1 MNGMVREKGARPD
14 NPLAMMRT
22 SQKALAIAVLMGVFV
37 LNMLARLVFG
47 PLLPEIERDLGLS
60 HATSGG
66 VFLMIACGYVV
77 STLSSGFV
85 SARITHRCTIMVSA
99 AVRVL
104 GMAIIAAGGTLAALR
119 AGLLVLGVGA
129 GLYLPS
135 GYAVITSLVGRDLQG
150 RAIAAHETAPAFA
163 FMAAPLLVQLLLPLG
178 SWRWTV
184 AVLAAASVL
193 TLAVYASV
201 GRGGAFRGRSP
212 SVRGVSL
219 LVWRPAFALMLA
231 FVCVIGAA
239 SMGGYSILPVYLVSE
254 HDRSLVDVNVL
265 VAASRV
271 SALPLVFVAGWL
283 ADRIGPRPVGAW
295 TATGAG
301 VATILI
307 GVTSG
312 ALPSAFVIVQPF
324 FIQAFWPAAL
334 AALGTLSPP
343 RMRSL
348 LVSLTVPFV
357 YLFGAGIAPAL
368 WGVLGDAGRFDLG
381 FVLFG
386 AAALA
391 FGGQSTPRRSLDPL
405 TTAAERARNLS
416 YSATHDVPTV
426 SM

>member
-1 MNGMVREKGARPD
+1 
-14 NPLAMMRT
+14 
-22 SQKALAIAVLMGVFV
+22 
-37 LNMLARLVFG
+37 
-47 PLLPEIERDLGLS
+47 
-60 HATSGG
+60 
-66 VFLMIACGYVV
+66 MIACGYVV

-85 SARITHRCTIMVSA
+85 SARITHRRTIMVSA
-99 AVRVL
+99 AVCVL
-104 GMAIIAAGGTLAALR
+104 RMAIIAAGGTLAALR

-231 FVCVIGAA
+231 FVRVIGAA

-312 ALPSAFVIVQPF
+312 ALLSAFVIVQPF

-391 FGGQSTPRRSLDPL
+391 FGLLAAVVGVGRVRRVGRSI
-405 TTAAERARNLS
+405 R
-416 YSATHDVPTV
+416 
-426 SM
+426 

>member
-1 MNGMVREKGARPD
+1 M
-14 NPLAMMRT
+14 
-22 SQKALAIAVLMGVFV
+22 
-37 LNMLARLVFG
+37 
-47 PLLPEIERDLGLS
+47 
-60 HATSGG
+60 
-66 VFLMIACGYVV
+66 
-77 STLSSGFV
+77 
-85 SARITHRCTIMVSA
+85 
-99 AVRVL
+99 
-104 GMAIIAAGGTLAALR
+104 
-119 AGLLVLGVGA
+119 LGVGA

-295 TATGAG
+295 TATAAG

-312 ALPSAFVIVQPF
+312 ALLSAFVIVQPF

-357 YLFGAGIAPAL
+357 YLLGAGIAPAL

-391 FGGQSTPRRSLDPL
+391 FGLLAAVVGVGRVRRVGRSI
-405 TTAAERARNLS
+405 R
-416 YSATHDVPTV
+416 
-426 SM
+426 